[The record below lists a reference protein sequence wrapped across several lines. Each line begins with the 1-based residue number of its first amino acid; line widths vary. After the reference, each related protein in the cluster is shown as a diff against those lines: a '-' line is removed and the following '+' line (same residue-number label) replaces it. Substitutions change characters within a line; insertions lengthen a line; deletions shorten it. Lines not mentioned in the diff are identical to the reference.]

1 MQAVAR
7 ERFAAAPDTAR
18 VGPLERV
25 EGQPYVLVDRQVV
38 ELTRRELEVLGVL
51 WGRAGEVVPRE
62 ELYERIWGMKLQ
74 HNDRSLDVYIRRLRR
89 KLEAAKPGWT
99 FIDTRHRIGYRLN
112 PRPLHQSE
120 RPGRRP

>member
-7 ERFAAAPDTAR
+7 ERSAAAADAER

-25 EGQPYVLVDRQVV
+25 DGQPYVLVDRHVV
-38 ELTRRELEVLGVL
+38 DLTRRELEVLGVL
-51 WGRAGEVVPRE
+51 WERPGQVVPRD

-74 HNDRSLDVYIRRLRR
+74 QNDRSLDVYIRRLRR
-89 KLEAAKPGWT
+89 KLEAAKPDWS

-112 PRPLHQSE
+112 PRALHQSQ
-120 RPGRRP
+120 PTGGLS